1 MAVDPADN
9 TALIRTLFSEQEIAD
24 RVGTLGQEIAD
35 MLGNDLLLIAVLKGS
50 FVFTADLMRSMH
62 RAGIRPQVDFMQ
74 LSSYGTGTTSSK
86 KVEMV
91 RDTTDP
97 IEGRNI
103 LIVDDILESGRTMA
117 FAREHLYKRGANKVG
132 ICVLLDKEGKRGD
145 EVEGVEADFVGFVCP
160 DEFVVGYGLDWAH
173 YYRELPFIGVV
184 EDS

>member
-1 MAVDPADN
+1 MALDPADN
-9 TALIRTLFSEQEIAD
+9 SASIRILFSEEEIAA
-24 RVGTLGQEIAD
+24 RVDTLGEEIAAH
-35 MLGNDLLLIAVLKGS
+35 LGNDLLLIAVLKGS

-74 LSSYGTGTTSSK
+74 LSSYGTGTESSK
-86 KVEMV
+86 TVQMV

-103 LIVDDILESGRTMA
+103 LIVDDILESGRTMD

-132 ICVLLDKEGKRGD
+132 ICVLLDKEGKR
-145 EVEGVEADFVGFVCP
+145 VEGVGVEADFVGFVCP

-184 EDS
+184 EEG

>member
-1 MAVDPADN
+1 MAINPADDN
-9 TALIRTLFSEQEIAD
+9 ASIRVLFSEEDIAE
-24 RVGTLGQEIAD
+24 RVDTLGQEIAGL
-35 MLGNDLLLIAVLKGS
+35 LGNDLLLIAILKGS

-74 LSSYGTGTTSSK
+74 LSSYGTGTESSK
-86 KVEMV
+86 TVEMV

-103 LIVDDILESGRTMA
+103 LIVDDILESGRTMD

-132 ICVLLDKEGKRGD
+132 LCVLLDKVGKR
-145 EVEGVEADFVGFVCP
+145 VEGVGVEADFVGFVCP